1 MQKVLI
7 MWTEGKGMFRDK
19 AVGWSCEDGDS
30 LYRSEDVEFKN
41 GIMKQV
47 ASKKPISWKHEEIG
61 KVPAPEADFNFV
73 YQAPLFALSDGWNL
87 LAPPRKDSEDQWE
100 WWFTKNYG

>member
-30 LYRSEDVEFKN
+30 LYRSNIDSN
-41 GIMKQV
+41 
-47 ASKKPISWKHEEIG
+47 SWKHEEIG
-61 KVPAPEADFNFV
+61 RIPGVDLNYV
-73 YQAPLFALSDGWNL
+73 YQAPLFALSDGWKL
-87 LAPPRKDSEDQWE
+87 LAPPQKDSQNQWE
-100 WWFTKNYG
+100 WWFTKD